1 MLRSPAFCWG
11 WTIAVASLASVGC
24 TTMTPSSQRE
34 AQKQAATSSAPSS
47 TQCTVDFRPAGKSPD
62 VGNVEIPADASVQ
75 QVLEKSKATK
85 RFARMNIE
93 LYRQLPNGAWHKM
106 VVEYDRASKKVDAM
120 HDYHVRPGDRL
131 VIIED
136 TTDIFDD
143 MMTSSFGPLGGFGR
157 K

>member
-11 WTIAVASLASVGC
+11 WAIAVASLASVGC
-24 TTMTPSSQRE
+24 SMMTPSSQRE
-34 AQKQAATSSAPSS
+34 AQKQAASSSGPSA

-62 VGNVEIPADASVQ
+62 VGNIDIPAEATVQ
-75 QVLEKSKATK
+75 QVLDKAQASK
-85 RFARMNIE
+85 RFSRMNIE

-106 VVEYDRASKKVDAM
+106 VVEYDRASKKVDSM

-136 TTDIFDD
+136 TTDVFDD
-143 MMTSSFGPLGGFGR
+143 MMSSTIGPLGGFNR